1 MIGQSWTS
9 NSPPSSVTG
18 LRDTL
23 RTEATAAGATFID
36 PLAERWFVTDTTQ
49 LVSRDGVTLTDQ
61 GHRYLAEQL
70 QPRVAAALG

>member
-18 LRDTL
+18 PRDTL
-23 RTEATAAGATFID
+23 RTEATAAGATFVD
-36 PLAERWFVTDTTQ
+36 PLAERWFVTDTAQ

-61 GHRYLAEQL
+61 GHKYLADQL
-70 QPRVAAALG
+70 QPRIAAALG